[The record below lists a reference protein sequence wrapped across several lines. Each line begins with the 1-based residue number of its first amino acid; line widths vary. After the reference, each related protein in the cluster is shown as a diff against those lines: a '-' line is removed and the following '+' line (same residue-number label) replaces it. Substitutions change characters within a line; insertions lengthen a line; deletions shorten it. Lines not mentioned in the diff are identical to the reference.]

1 MCSFHVICTVA
12 FECPSSVYNV
22 RPLVGRLRP
31 LKFLYVCSAA
41 PIVCAQFVVA
51 EDVFLAFFVSIYQ
64 KIIALKTLLLLY
76 TTELVIIIFV
86 IIIIQNVHYFF
97 WGARK
102 VILSKTC

>member
-41 PIVCAQFVVA
+41 PIVCAQFAVA
-51 EDVFLAFFVSIYQ
+51 ENVFFGFFCLNLPKNNCV
-64 KIIALKTLLLLY
+64 
-76 TTELVIIIFV
+76 EDLVIIIYNRPCYYYICYYNTKCSLLFC
-86 IIIIQNVHYFF
+86 
-97 WGARK
+97 GARK